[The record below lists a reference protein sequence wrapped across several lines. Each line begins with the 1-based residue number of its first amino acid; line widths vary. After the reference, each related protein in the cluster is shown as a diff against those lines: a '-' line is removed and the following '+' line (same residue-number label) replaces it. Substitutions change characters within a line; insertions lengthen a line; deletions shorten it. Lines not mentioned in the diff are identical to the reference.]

1 MSASTTPSQAKTK
14 VKVSKPSVSYAMA
27 ELIHQVRDEIPFD
40 IPTAELCKG
49 PCKGCPKKLLEYLD
63 MELEDWEGRL
73 NNSEQP
79 RLGDIQRL
87 ARRSKKIYR
96 SLEKNGLLDSSDSV

>member
-1 MSASTTPSQAKTK
+1 MSTSTKSSQAKA
-14 VKVSKPSVSYAMA
+14 SKPPVSQAMV
-27 ELIHQVRDEIPFD
+27 ELIHQVRHEIPFD
-40 IPTAELCKG
+40 IPTDELCKG

-63 MELEDWEGRL
+63 MELEEWEYRL
-73 NNSEQP
+73 ESCEQP

-96 SLEKNGLLDSSDSV
+96 SLEKNGLLGGGDPS